1 LPPDDVIGTVP
12 ENILLQ
18 KSTVIINKTQVGIEK
33 KKDKY
38 GIEYSPASASDGA
51 CTRGWGGGMLKMES
65 LTSDFPL

>member
-1 LPPDDVIGTVP
+1 MC
-12 ENILLQ
+12 LLYL
-18 KSTVIINKTQVGIEK
+18 IISKTQVQIEK

-51 CTRGWGGGMLKMES
+51 CTRGWGGGAGMLKMES